1 MIMSSDECHRTLQII
16 SQHWFRWCL
25 GAVRQ
30 QAITWTSVDQDL
42 QCHMVTLG
50 PNELKKGLKKKPIY
64 SCSDFPPPCIWQKH
78 QQLINWQKH
87 TFPSKLHNYNIGTL
101 LNVEIAWLLHTWWA
115 QRCMLKLSNRQYI
128 PALKKSKTLDTK
140 DFYSDILW
148 YYTWGDFYRKCSRYL
163 SLI

>member
-1 MIMSSDECHRTLQII
+1 MP
-16 SQHWFRWCL
+16 
-25 GAVRQ
+25 
-30 QAITWTSVDQDL
+30 QDL
-42 QCHMVTLG
+42 TDNKSTLVPVMSWCRQATSHYLDQCWPRSPMPYGDTRPQWVKEG
-50 PNELKKGLKKKPIY
+50 FKKKTIY
-64 SCSDFPPPCIWQKH
+64 SCSDFPPSCIWQKH

-115 QRCMLKLSNRQYI
+115 QRCMFKLSNRQYI